1 MEGDADDEA
10 LQPLVVDLQHLNSE
24 LVEIAIADLYT
35 ENAAERLHS
44 RSKCL
49 KSIQILL
56 SMLIFEHR
64 VRKGRRSPQFR
75 DLRYV
80 RCK

>member
-1 MEGDADDEA
+1 MTWLHNLGSEADCIVQAIFNDPDWYTERMEGDADDEA

-44 RSKCL
+44 RSKW
-49 KSIQILL
+49 
-56 SMLIFEHR
+56 
-64 VRKGRRSPQFR
+64 
-75 DLRYV
+75 
-80 RCK
+80 